1 MVNMM
6 IAGF

>member
-6 IAGF
+6 KLN